1 MRNCDT
7 SSLGQLVGAVFVHT
21 QCRGQDTTAHQ
32 RNACQ
37 FKKPLH
43 RPVLAVASMQNR
55 ESGIQR
61 NLLYASACLNQKS
74 MGILVKG
81 YQGRGA
87 IVRIIPGIRLNFFH
101 RAGEVIPI
109 SCGGNSNQYR
119 VIPCLIH
126 VRDNCVG

>member
-74 MGILVKG
+74 MGILVPKCSEL
-81 YQGRGA
+81 
-87 IVRIIPGIRLNFFH
+87 P
-101 RAGEVIPI
+101 
-109 SCGGNSNQYR
+109 CGSF
-119 VIPCLIH
+119 
-126 VRDNCVG
+126 